1 MRDRRVSARFCA
13 SVCLFLLLP
22 VLGDFNLLDVAAA
35 DAEEIE
41 TLAPVAPVADKPKPA
56 EAEMSLLW
64 WTVRS
69 LGPFYGLV
77 FLGLSFSLVA
87 LLVINLLGTRRE
99 NVVPP
104 ILVKQFEEQLSQR
117 RYQEAY
123 EVADADE
130 SFLGRVLSAGMAALS
145 AGYDRA
151 LDAMQDVGRGENMK
165 AEHRLGYLALIA
177 TVAPMVGL
185 LGTVQ
190 GMISSFRAIAVCDN
204 TPSPS
209 ELAEGISTALFTTFV
224 GLLVAI
230 PALTTYNMLRNR
242 LAQLVL
248 EVDVLSEELMRRFS
262 TKELLRKGP

>member
-1 MRDRRVSARFCA
+1 MLQLKKNDINIEEYYTRYGPMVLRRCRQLLRD
-13 SVCLFLLLP
+13 
-22 VLGDFNLLDVAAA
+22 
-35 DAEEIE
+35 E
-41 TLAPVAPVADKPKPA
+41 
-56 EAEMSLLW
+56 
-64 WTVRS
+64 
-69 LGPFYGLV
+69 
-77 FLGLSFSLVA
+77 
-87 LLVINLLGTRRE
+87 
-99 NVVPP
+99 
-104 ILVKQFEEQLSQR
+104 
-117 RYQEAY
+117 
-123 EVADADE
+123 
-130 SFLGRVLSAGMAALS
+130 
-145 AGYDRA
+145 DRA